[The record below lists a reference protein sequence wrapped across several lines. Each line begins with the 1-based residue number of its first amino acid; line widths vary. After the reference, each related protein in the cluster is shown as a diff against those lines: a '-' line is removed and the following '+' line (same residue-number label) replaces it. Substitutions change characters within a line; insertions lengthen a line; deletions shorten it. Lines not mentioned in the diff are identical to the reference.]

1 MSWLDIAVIV
11 IIGIAT
17 LIGLKIGIIKAVLT
31 LAGVIVGILLAGRFY
46 VALADRLTFIPQ
58 ETLAKV
64 VAFAAILIAVVLVA
78 GIIAGVLKWLASIIL
93 LGWVNRLGG
102 ALLGLI
108 MGSILCGALL
118 AMWTKFLGIS
128 DPIAESA
135 LATFLLDRFP
145 MVLALLP
152 GEFGSV
158 RSFFQ

>member
-1 MSWLDIAVIV
+1 MSWLDIAVIAV
-11 IIGIAT
+11 IGIAT

-31 LAGVIVGILLAGRFY
+31 LAGVVIGVLLAGRFY
-46 VALADRLTFIPQ
+46 IALAEQLTFIPQ
-58 ETLAKV
+58 ETLARV
-64 VAFAAILIAVVLVA
+64 VAFAIILALVVLIASV
-78 GIIAGVLKWLASIIL
+78 IAGVLKWLASIIL

-108 MGSILCGALL
+108 MGSVFCGALL
-118 AMWTKFLGIS
+118 AIWTKFLGIS

-152 GEFGSV
+152 EEFGSV

>member
-11 IIGIAT
+11 VIGIAT

-31 LAGVIVGILLAGRFY
+31 LAGVIVGVLLAGRFY

-58 ETLAKV
+58 ETLARV
-64 VAFAAILIAVVLVA
+64 VAFAIILAVVVLIAS
-78 GIIAGVLKWLASIIL
+78 IIAGVLKWLASIIL

-108 MGSILCGALL
+108 TGSILCGALL

>member
-11 IIGIAT
+11 IIGIGA

-31 LAGVIVGILLAGRFY
+31 LAGVIIGVLLAGRFY
-46 VALADRLTFIPQ
+46 VALAGQLTFIPQ
-58 ETLAKV
+58 ETLARV
-64 VAFAAILIAVVLVA
+64 VAFAIILVLVVLVA
-78 GIIAGVLKWLASIIL
+78 SIIAGVLKWLASIIL

-102 ALLGLI
+102 AFLGLI

-152 GEFGSV
+152 EEFGSV

>member
-1 MSWLDIAVIV
+1 MSWLDIAAIV

-31 LAGVIVGILLAGRFY
+31 LAGVVIGVLLAGRFY
-46 VALADRLTFIPQ
+46 VALAEQLTFIPQ
-58 ETLAKV
+58 ETLARV
-64 VAFAAILIAVVLVA
+64 VAFAIILALVVLIASV
-78 GIIAGVLKWLASIIL
+78 IAGVLKWLASIIL

-108 MGSILCGALL
+108 MGSIFCGALL
-118 AMWTKFLGIS
+118 AIWTKFLGIS

-152 GEFGSV
+152 EEFGSV

>member
-31 LAGVIVGILLAGRFY
+31 LAGVIVGVLLAGRFY
-46 VALADRLTFIPQ
+46 VALAERLTFIPQ

-64 VAFAAILIAVVLVA
+64 VAFAIILMVVVLIAS
-78 GIIAGVLKWLASIIL
+78 IIAGVLKWLASIIL

-152 GEFGSV
+152 GDFVSV

>member
-1 MSWLDIAVIV
+1 MSWLDIAVIAV
-11 IIGIAT
+11 IGIAT

-31 LAGVIVGILLAGRFY
+31 LAGVIVGVLLAGRFY

-58 ETLAKV
+58 ETLARV
-64 VAFAAILIAVVLVA
+64 VAFAIILAVVVLIAS
-78 GIIAGVLKWLASIIL
+78 IIAGVLKWLASIIL

-108 MGSILCGALL
+108 TGSILCGALL

>member
-17 LIGLKIGIIKAVLT
+17 LIGLKIGVIKAVLT
-31 LAGVIVGILLAGRFY
+31 LAGVIVGVLLAGRFY

-58 ETLAKV
+58 ETLARV
-64 VAFAAILIAVVLVA
+64 VAFAIILAVVVLIAS
-78 GIIAGVLKWLASIIL
+78 IIAGVLKWLASIIL

-108 MGSILCGALL
+108 TGSILCGALL

>member
-17 LIGLKIGIIKAVLT
+17 LIGFKIGIIKAVLT
-31 LAGVIVGILLAGRFY
+31 LAGVIVGVLLAGRFY

-64 VAFAAILIAVVLVA
+64 VAFAAILIVVVLVA

-93 LGWVNRLGG
+93 LGWLNRLGG
-102 ALLGLI
+102 AFLGLI
-108 MGSILCGALL
+108 TGSILCGALL

>member
-1 MSWLDIAVIV
+1 MSWLDIAVIAV
-11 IIGIAT
+11 IGIAT

-31 LAGVIVGILLAGRFY
+31 LAGVVIGVLLAGRFY
-46 VALADRLTFIPQ
+46 VALAEQLTFIPQ
-58 ETLAKV
+58 ETLARV
-64 VAFAAILIAVVLVA
+64 VAFAIILALVVLIASA
-78 GIIAGVLKWLASIIL
+78 IAGVLKWLASIIL

-108 MGSILCGALL
+108 MGSVFCGALL
-118 AMWTKFLGIS
+118 AIWTKFLGIS

-152 GEFGSV
+152 EEFGSV

>member
-11 IIGIAT
+11 IISIAT

-31 LAGVIVGILLAGRFY
+31 LAGVIVGVLLAGRFY
-46 VALADRLTFIPQ
+46 VALAERLTFIPQ

-64 VAFAAILIAVVLVA
+64 VAFAAILIVVVLIA
-78 GIIAGVLKWLASIIL
+78 SIIAGVLKWLASIIL

>member
-1 MSWLDIAVIV
+1 MFWLDIAVIV

-31 LAGVIVGILLAGRFY
+31 LAGVIVGVLLAGRFY
-46 VALADRLTFIPQ
+46 VALADQLTFIPQ
-58 ETLAKV
+58 ETLARL
-64 VAFAAILIAVVLVA
+64 VAFAIILTVVMLIA

-108 MGSILCGALL
+108 TGSILCGALL

-152 GEFGSV
+152 GDFGSV

>member
-17 LIGLKIGIIKAVLT
+17 LIGLKIGVIKAVLT
-31 LAGVIVGILLAGRFY
+31 LAGVIVGVLLAGRFY

-64 VAFAAILIAVVLVA
+64 VAFAIILIVVVLIA
-78 GIIAGVLKWLASIIL
+78 SIIAGVLKWLASIIL

-108 MGSILCGALL
+108 TGSILCGALL

>member
-31 LAGVIVGILLAGRFY
+31 LAGVIVGVLLAGRFY

-64 VAFAAILIAVVLVA
+64 VAFAAILIAVVLIA
-78 GIIAGVLKWLASIIL
+78 SIIAGVLKWLASIIL